1 MNKKNNQRFGC
12 VEKTCTITIK
22 KIKYQQIIISIK
34 RAQFALVNELFLY
47 GKIIYISF
55 KILQIMYN

>member
-22 KIKYQQIIISIK
+22 KVKYQQI
-34 RAQFALVNELFLY
+34 NC
-47 GKIIYISF
+47 KICLLNMGS
-55 KILQIMYN
+55 MV